1 MRLQIIFIC
10 VLLLLAAGAAVAG
23 RRDRNATHESSFFV
37 TSDRCIACH
46 STLKTAGGEDISI
59 GYDWRSTMM
68 ANSGRDPYWHAAV
81 RREVT
86 DHPTAQAAIEDKCS
100 TCHMPMMRFDAAA
113 AGGKGEVFASIVPS
127 APAHR
132 EAFDSVSC
140 TVCHQIEAANLGTH
154 ASLDGGFEIDKTTAL
169 GERTIYGPSTIDAG
183 RQSVMRSAT
192 QYVPGEGLHIQQS
205 ELCATCH
212 TLYTS
217 VLDEAGQTIGELPE
231 QVPYQEW
238 SHSEYSSTR
247 SCQSCHMPVV
257 GEETAMSSILGEP
270 RTHFSQHTFRGG
282 NAFILGILNKYRG
295 ELGVVALPQELDT
308 AVRETKDYLRTSAT
322 VSIDSARVA
331 GNVLDVAVAIRS
343 LSGHKLP
350 TAYPARRVWLHLT
363 IKDASGA
370 VIFESGAW
378 RANGSIVGNDNDA
391 DGTKFEPHYTR
402 ITSPEQVQ
410 IYESVMVDP
419 NGQVTTGLLRGMR
432 YIKDNRLLPRGFDKT
447 TADEEVAVHGAAL
460 GDDDFTGGGDRL
472 SYRVDLGRRPSGP
485 LNVEADL
492 VYQSIGFRWAEN
504 LKAYDTPE
512 TNRFVR
518 YYGESVVDSVMPLA
532 SAATTVPL
540 Q

>member
-1 MRLQIIFIC
+1 MRLRIVFIC
-10 VLLLLAAGAAVAG
+10 VLGALAAGTAGAA
-23 RRDRNATHESSFFV
+23 RRDRNATEESSFFV

-46 STLKTAGGEDISI
+46 STLSTAGGEDISI
-59 GYDWRSTMM
+59 GYDWRSTIM

-86 DHPTAQAAIEDKCS
+86 DHPVAQAAIEDKCS

-113 AGGKGEVFASIVPS
+113 AGGKGQVFASIVPTS
-127 APAHR
+127 PKHR

-154 ASLDGGFEIDKTTAL
+154 ASLDGGFEIDKTKAL
-169 GERTIYGPSTIDAG
+169 GERTIYGPNMIEASK
-183 RQSVMRSAT
+183 QSVMRSAT
-192 QYVPGEGLHIQQS
+192 QFLPNEGTHIQQS

-238 SHSEYSSTR
+238 SHSEYRSTR

-257 GEETAMSSILGEP
+257 AEETPISSILGQARP
-270 RTHFSQHTFRGG
+270 HFSQHTFRGG

-295 ELGVVALPQELDT
+295 ELGVIALPQELDT
-308 AVRETKDYLRTSAT
+308 AVRETKEYLKTSAH
-322 VSIDSARVA
+322 VAIDSARVT
-331 GNVLDVAVAIRS
+331 GNVLEIGVGIES
-343 LSGHKLP
+343 QSGHKLP

-363 IKDASGA
+363 VKDAAGA
-370 VIFESGAW
+370 TVFESGAW
-378 RANGSIVGNDNDA
+378 RPNGSIVGNDNDS
-391 DGTKFEPHYTR
+391 DGTKFEPHYME

-410 IYESVMVDP
+410 IYESIMVDP
-419 NGQVTTGLLRGMR
+419 NGQVTTGLLHGMR
-432 YIKDNRLLPRGFDKT
+432 YVKDNRLLPRGFDKS
-447 TADEEVAVHGAAL
+447 TADAEVAVHGGAL
-460 GDDDFTGGGDRL
+460 DDQDFVGGGDHL
-472 SYRVDLGRRPSGP
+472 KYRVDLGRRPAGA
-485 LNVEADL
+485 LTVEADL

-518 YYGESVVDSVMPLA
+518 YYGESVPDSVMPLA
-532 SAATTVPL
+532 SASATVR
-540 Q
+540 

>member
-1 MRLQIIFIC
+1 MRLRIIFIC
-10 VLLLLAAGAAVAG
+10 IVGVLAASTAGAA
-23 RRDRNATHESSFFV
+23 RRNRNPAHESSFFV

-46 STLKTAGGEDISI
+46 STLSTAGGEDISI

-86 DHPTAQAAIEDKCS
+86 DHPVAQEAIEDKCS

-113 AGGKGEVFASIVPS
+113 AGGKGQVFASIVPS
-127 APAHR
+127 APTHR

-140 TVCHQIEAANLGTH
+140 TVCHQIEAGNLGTH
-154 ASLDGGFEIDKTTAL
+154 ESLDGGFEIDKSKAL
-169 GERTIYGPSTIDAG
+169 GERAIFGPNSVDAG

-192 QYVPGEGLHIQQS
+192 QYVPNEGQHIQQS

-238 SHSEYSSTR
+238 SHSEFRETR

-257 GEETAMSSILGEP
+257 EEETPFSSILGQKHP
-270 RTHFSQHTFRGG
+270 HFSQHTFRGG

-308 AVRETKDYLRTSAT
+308 AVRETKEYLQTSAK
-322 VSIDSARVA
+322 VSIDSTRLT
-331 GNVLDVAVAIRS
+331 GNTLDMDLKIAS
-343 LSGHKLP
+343 SSGHKLP
-350 TAYPARRVWLHLT
+350 TAYPARRVWLHMT
-363 IKDASGA
+363 VKDSAGA
-370 VIFESGAW
+370 VLFESGAW
-378 RANGSIVGNDNDA
+378 RANGSIVGNDNDDDA
-391 DGTKFEPHYTR
+391 TKFEPHYTE

-410 IYESVMVDP
+410 IYESIMVDP
-419 NGQVTTGLLRGMR
+419 SGQVTTGLLRGMR

-447 TADEEVAVHGAAL
+447 TADEEVAVHGGAL
-460 GDDDFTGGGDRL
+460 DDENFVGGGDRL
-472 SYRVDLGRRPSGP
+472 RYRLDLGRRPAGP
-485 LNVEADL
+485 LTVEADL

-518 YYGESVVDSVMPLA
+518 YYGESVQDSVMPLA
-532 SAATTVPL
+532 SASATVAAR
-540 Q
+540 

>member
-1 MRLQIIFIC
+1 MRLRISFIC
-10 VLLLLAAGAAVAG
+10 VIAVLTASNAVAA
-23 RRDRNATHESSFFV
+23 RRDRNSPHESAFFV

-46 STLKTAGGEDISI
+46 STLSTAGGEDISI
-59 GYDWRSTMM
+59 GYDWRSTIM

-86 DHPTAQAAIEDKCS
+86 DHPIAQTAIEDKCS

-113 AGGKGEVFASIVPS
+113 AGGNGQVFANIAPNG
-127 APAHR
+127 PAHR
-132 EAFDSVSC
+132 EAFDGVSC

-154 ASLDGGFEIDKTTAL
+154 ASLDGGFEIDKTKAL
-169 GERTIYGPSTIDAG
+169 GERTIFGPNSVDAG

-192 QYVPGEGLHIQQS
+192 QYVPNEGQHIQQS

-212 TLYTS
+212 TLYTT

-238 SHSEYSSTR
+238 SHSDYRSTR

-257 GEETAMSSILGEP
+257 AEETPFTSILGQP
-270 RTHFSQHTFRGG
+270 RPHFSQHTFRGG
-282 NAFILGILNKYRG
+282 NAFILGILNKHRG
-295 ELGVVALPQELDT
+295 ELGVIALPQELDT
-308 AVRETKDYLRTSAT
+308 AVRETKDYLKTSARL
-322 VSIDSARVA
+322 SIDSASRK
-331 GNVLDVAVAIRS
+331 GNVLDIDVGIAS
-343 LSGHKLP
+343 QSGHKLP
-350 TAYPARRVWLHLT
+350 TAYPARRVWLHVT
-363 IKDASGA
+363 VKDAAGA
-370 VIFESGAW
+370 VVFESGAW
-378 RANGSIVGNDNDA
+378 RPNGSIVGNDNDV
-391 DGTKFEPHYTR
+391 DGTKCEPHYTE

-447 TADEEVAVHGAAL
+447 TADPEVAVHGGAL
-460 GDDDFTGGGDRL
+460 EDQDFVGGGDHVR
-472 SYRVDLGRRPSGP
+472 YRVDVGRRPAGA
-485 LNVEADL
+485 LHVQADL

-512 TNRFVR
+512 TNRFVG
-518 YYGESVVDSVMPLA
+518 YYAESVVDSVMPLA
-532 SAATTVPL
+532 SAAVTVPAR
-540 Q
+540 